1 MNSFADTCRPVARM
15 VAVLACAAA
24 TTSAQPNDE
33 FARRR
38 LDSGRDFLRTKN
50 YAEALKDFDAI
61 LQSYPTSSVADDA
74 LLEIATYHFEIARNP
89 AAADATVKNLLKTYP
104 ASDAAAMGLVLQG
117 RVTLAI
123 GRGPEDV
130 NAAIAS
136 FERVARLFPGN
147 EAVPASMYFAGEA
160 ARLGGRAEA
169 AIQRYDQLAIQ
180 YPTSPW
186 TARAL
191 LGAAVSLTAA
201 GQPVRAMD
209 LLQRVRNHFPET
221 PAATHALELN
231 TVLYRLYV
239 RAPSQSAYV
248 FSGRSVTGTAGKI
261 KNFRA
266 LAVDPENNLL
276 VATEPG
282 IAVYGPK
289 GAQVRVLSAPD
300 AQGLFFDLHG
310 RFMSIHGTSVRSE
323 GRTPFN
329 AVFPMPDGRPREL
342 KITAGVVTAPGDYL
356 LADRELK
363 AILRFASDGKFKGE
377 FAKQLNARRLAINDL
392 DDVAVLDR
400 DAKTIVV
407 FNRDGTTV
415 GRVVERGTN
424 YQLRNPVDVAFDRF
438 GHVYVLDRAS
448 VLVFSRD
455 GAKLLTT
462 FTVPEK
468 TPGALTS
475 AEALALDSAARL
487 YVFDDRSES
496 VHIYR

>member
-1 MNSFADTCRPVARM
+1 MNPFASACRAVAC
-15 VAVLACAAA
+15 VAAVLACTAA
-24 TTSAQPNDE
+24 THAQSSDE

-61 LQSYPTSSVADDA
+61 LQSYPASSVADDA
-74 LLEIATYHFEIARNP
+74 LLEIATYHFEVARNP
-89 AAADATVKNLLKTYP
+89 VAADATVKNLLKTYP
-104 ASDAAAMGLVLQG
+104 AADAAAMALVLQG

-130 NAAIAS
+130 SAAIAS

-147 EAVPASMYFAGEA
+147 EAVPASMYFAGDA
-160 ARLGGRAEA
+160 ARLGGRGDE
-169 AIQRYDQLAIQ
+169 AIQRYNQLAVQ

-186 TARAL
+186 TAQAL

-201 GQPVRAMD
+201 GQPVRAME
-209 LLQRVRNHFPET
+209 LLQRVRSQFPDT
-221 PAATHALELN
+221 AAATHALELN

-239 RAPSQSAYV
+239 RAPSQPAYV
-248 FSGRSVTGTAGKI
+248 FSGRSIAGAAGKI

-276 VATEPG
+276 VATEAA

-289 GAQVRVLSAPD
+289 GAQVRAVPAPD
-300 AQGLFFDLHG
+300 AQGLFFDPLG
-310 RFMSIHGTSVRSE
+310 RFVSIHETGMRSE
-323 GRTPFN
+323 GRT
-329 AVFPMPDGRPREL
+329 AVAAVLPMPDGRPREL
-342 KITAGVVTAPGDYL
+342 KIAAGVVTAPGDYL

-363 AILRFASDGKFKGE
+363 AILRFGSDGKFKSE
-377 FAKQLNARRLAINDL
+377 FAKQITARRLTINDL
-392 DDVAVLDR
+392 DDVAALDR
-400 DAKTIVV
+400 DAKTIVL
-407 FNRDGTTV
+407 FNRDGRTM
-415 GRVVERGTN
+415 GRVAERGTN

-438 GHVYVLDRAS
+438 GHVYVLDRAA

-475 AEALALDSAARL
+475 GEALALDSAARL